1 MAHLNNKST
10 TSYFF
15 SFHPGTSLVHQVP
28 AAIKLLVVPVL
39 SLAVFLLP
47 PTFSIC
53 LLVIQF
59 LLALYA
65 KISIQEQIKDLK
77 PVFLYLILLELF
89 QLINGINQMTAIL
102 NEFYSASSQSLSAQ
116 HLEQITAEKM
126 TEALQTPQPQPL
138 TMTSLFHQVF
148 CSKEFIQTQKNL
160 LFMFSRL
167 FALLQASSLL
177 YKTTS
182 SLQIR
187 SGIAFLE
194 KKNYPHHNNPLYRQP
209 FYVRKFYPHDFP
221 HLPRLAKSLA
231 CPGRQEKPE
240 DVCNDF
246 PRTLFCWN
254 EESLVTDPRPS
265 DKKLKLLSGWHQLTA
280 CLNACTSA
288 NKKYLPP
295 T

>member
-65 KISIQEQIKDLK
+65 GISIQEQIKDLK

-138 TMTSLFHQVF
+138 TMTSLFYQVF

-194 KKNYPHHNNPLYRQP
+194 RKITHTTTTRFTDSLFMFVNFIPMISRIFHDLQKAWLARGGKKNLKMYATILSALFSVGMKKAWSLTRALQ
-209 FYVRKFYPHDFP
+209 VR
-221 HLPRLAKSLA
+221 
-231 CPGRQEKPE
+231 
-240 DVCNDF
+240 N
-246 PRTLFCWN
+246 
-254 EESLVTDPRPS
+254 
-265 DKKLKLLSGWHQLTA
+265 
-280 CLNACTSA
+280 
-288 NKKYLPP
+288 
-295 T
+295 